1 MEAIGFIKREE
12 RFTKRKFGGQ
22 DTNEYHFDGLIKAAT
37 PFAAEFVK
45 VREQRRMEDADRQK
59 RKKPKLIVD
68 NTEKT

>member
-22 DTNEYHFDGLIKAAT
+22 DTNKYHFDGLIKAAT

-59 RKKPKLIVD
+59 RKKPKLVVD
-68 NTEKT
+68 NTE